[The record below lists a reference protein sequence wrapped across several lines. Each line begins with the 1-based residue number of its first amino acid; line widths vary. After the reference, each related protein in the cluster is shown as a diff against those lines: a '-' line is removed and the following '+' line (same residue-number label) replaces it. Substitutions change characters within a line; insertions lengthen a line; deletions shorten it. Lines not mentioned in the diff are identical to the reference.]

1 MAIQPAK
8 RQAVQFQIRKLFN
21 KEFITIGASI
31 VFLLLAIF
39 IETSGP
45 IAFGFYLIS
54 YLLVGSEIL
63 MTAVRNIFRGEIF
76 DENLLMSIA
85 TLGAFAIGEYREG
98 VAVMLLY
105 QIGEYLHSLAVN
117 HSRRSIKSLLD
128 IRPDYAHKKTE
139 NGLVTLTPNQIDVG
153 EEIIVKP
160 GERIPLDGLVIEG
173 NSTLD
178 TSALTGESMPRY
190 ATAGDEVFSG
200 SINNTGVL
208 TIRVTK
214 NYEQST
220 ASKIIELVESAADNK
235 ASTEKFITRFAR
247 YYTPVVVLLALGL
260 FVLPPLLISGATF
273 SQWGY
278 RSLVFL
284 IISCP
289 CALVVSIPL
298 SFFGGIG
305 TAARHG
311 VLVKGSNYLDSLTQ
325 TDAIAFD
332 KTGTLTKGTF
342 SVTQVV
348 PQGLTEAELLEL
360 AAYAESYSNHPIATS
375 IKTAY
380 GKNIDQS
387 KISDYHQVTG
397 KGILASIN
405 GKKVIVGNAKIMTD
419 NNIDFSQIKTTGSIV
434 YIAVDQEFVGHIT
447 IEDSIKPDA
456 AIALQQ
462 LRELG
467 IKNLYMLTGD
477 NTNVAKIVGEELK
490 IAQVYSQLLPD
501 DKVKI
506 VDQLIDQG
514 AKLAFAGDGINDAPV
529 LARADVGIAMGGLG
543 SDAAI
548 EAADI
553 VLMTDELAK
562 LPTGI
567 KIAKYTKKIVYQNIG
582 LALGVKVLFLLLG
595 ALGVANLWEAIF
607 ADVGIT
613 IIAVINATRILAQ
626 KFHS

>member
-477 NTNVAKIVGEELK
+477 NTKVAKIVGEELK